1 VDDMDLIVTDTSNS
15 ETAVTTKMQ
24 GSVALWHG
32 LLRATGGDLV
42 PEKCFWYLI
51 DFRFENHHWKYKQWP
66 DQQRTLHISQA
77 DGRKVMI
84 PHLHTTEACHTL
96 GVRLA
101 PDGNNEEEHK
111 YLMGICQTWKQHMAA
126 ANLSQAAAE
135 FSI

>member
-1 VDDMDLIVTDTSNS
+1 
-15 ETAVTTKMQ
+15 MQ

-32 LLRATGGDLV
+32 LLKATRGDLI

-51 DFRFENHHWKYKQWP
+51 DFRFKNHHWKYKQWP
-66 DQQRTLHISQA
+66 DQQRTLHISQV

-84 PHLHTTEACHTL
+84 PRLHTTEACRML